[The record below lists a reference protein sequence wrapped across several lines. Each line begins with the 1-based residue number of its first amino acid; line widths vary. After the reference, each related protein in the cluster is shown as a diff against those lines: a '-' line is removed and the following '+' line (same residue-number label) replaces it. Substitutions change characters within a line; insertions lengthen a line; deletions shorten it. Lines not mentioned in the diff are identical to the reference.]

1 MKGTSQGNSYPDLA
15 KAQSESHVFGE
26 SHTGSDNAEIAQTCV
41 DVDAEWAE
49 TVRKAKQRV
58 EQLETFNAESGQ
70 RGTSWALPVE
80 PSEQSR
86 VPIWSGRAEWLRQL
100 RYQVTE
106 TERGRAALAAN
117 HIAVDTLMTCANAHA
132 RFAETRTGRGVT
144 ASKARIAEHAGAS
157 ASTIMRSRRVLKTLA
172 MGIEHIRGRTLTTS
186 EYMAAEAHHG
196 GRQHK
201 AASTWSLSS
210 PKAVVMST
218 PPVERPQRS
227 RRTRIVARAAV
238 ARPYMVAPSDGSKA
252 TASGSSNRT
261 GRDPLS
267 SSAFVLSFSSEG
279 RTHQRARARKTISP
293 KTQRP
298 IELQR
303 AAASLA
309 AHAPVFNT
317 SSHIGVIADGIRKA
331 GIDPTRWTG
340 RDIAQAFSR
349 HTAETGQIWPTT
361 SEIKSP
367 AAFLRFKLSQLD
379 WTGPSPSQK
388 RAEADAARRRE
399 IAERHAERARQE
411 AMTASPSSRAAARA
425 AFAEHLAKARTG
437 RPN

>member
-1 MKGTSQGNSYPDLA
+1 MEGTSQGNSYPDAA
-15 KAQSESHVFGE
+15 KAQSESRLFGA
-26 SHTGSDNAEIAQTCV
+26 SHHDPDNTTTAPTCTDV
-41 DVDAEWAE
+41 DVEWAE
-49 TVRKAKQRV
+49 TVRKAKEQV
-58 EQLETFNAESGQ
+58 QQLEAFNAESGQ

-100 RYQVTE
+100 RHQVTE
-106 TERGRAALAAN
+106 TEQGRAVLAAN
-117 HIAVDTLMTCANAHA
+117 RIAVDTLMACANAHA

-157 ASTIMRSRRVLKTLA
+157 NSTIMRSRRVLKALA
-172 MGIEHIRGRTLTTS
+172 MGVEHARGRTLSTS

-210 PKAVVMST
+210 PKSVVMAT
-218 PPVERPQRS
+218 PPLERARRN
-227 RRTRIVARAAV
+227 RRTRTVASAAV
-238 ARPYMVAPSDGSKA
+238 RSSNTSAREHTKA
-252 TASGSSNRT
+252 AASGSSKRNHC
-261 GRDPLS
+261 DPLS
-267 SSAFVLSFSSEG
+267 PSAFVLSFSSEG
-279 RTHQRARARKTISP
+279 SSHQRAHARKTISP

-309 AHAPVFNT
+309 AHAPLFNT
-317 SSHIGVIADGIRKA
+317 SSHIGVIADGIHKA

-340 RDIAQAFSR
+340 RDIAQALSR
-349 HTAETGQIWPTT
+349 HTAENGQIWPTA

-379 WTGPSPSQK
+379 WTGPSPSEK
-388 RAEADAARRRE
+388 RAEADTTRRRE
-399 IAERHAERARQE
+399 IAERHAESARQE
-411 AMTASPSSRAAARA
+411 AMTASASSRAAARA

-437 RPN
+437 RSN